1 MVSELTCPV
10 DYQHKKLS
18 EEKNDSVEIQI
29 IKIIAHC
36 HARDKRTREITLVS
50 SIERLRKIRSMD
62 DVVPK
67 AIHDVNKTQ
76 LMSIDYLLSALCH
89 VMFHFQN

>member
-1 MVSELTCPV
+1 
-10 DYQHKKLS
+10 
-18 EEKNDSVEIQI
+18 
-29 IKIIAHC
+29 
-36 HARDKRTREITLVS
+36 
-50 SIERLRKIRSMD
+50 MD